1 MSLLL
6 TISYPLSCLITV
18 GALVLAMACL
28 GIVAWRC
35 NFVRGSSQP
44 TRALFLTGLWG
55 ALLLCFWAGVVNF
68 QIFQETNQVMHELAS
83 LAQKMS
89 DLEAQRLSLVKA
101 WSAACDESARI
112 KQETETAKL
121 RVAELEHQVTSMA
134 SVEME
139 NQTMIKLIPVRKQQ
153 LVERLEAARLDN
165 LFYEEF
171 TRTRRALLDQLE
183 PKTTQ
188 MHILRNEVEEKALR
202 EP

>member
-6 TISYPLSCLITV
+6 AISYPLSCLITV

-35 NFVRGSSQP
+35 NFVRESSQP
-44 TRALFLTGLWG
+44 TRALCLTGLWG
-55 ALLLCFWAGVVNF
+55 ALLLCFWLGVVNF
-68 QIFQETNQVMHELAS
+68 QIFRETNQVMHERAS
-83 LAQKMS
+83 LEQKIS
-89 DLEAQRLSLVKA
+89 DLEAQRLSLVKS

-121 RVAELEHQVTSMA
+121 RVAELERQVTAMA
-134 SVEME
+134 AVEME
-139 NQTMIKLIPVRKQQ
+139 NQTMIEVISALRQKLFEVQEG
-153 LVERLEAARLDN
+153 ERLYSQL
-165 LFYEEF
+165 YEEF
-171 TRTRRALLDQLE
+171 DRTRRALLDQLE